1 VIHHQG
7 NPVGRIVKTSSW
19 GSTGYS
25 VRIGGDKPHLA
36 GSKHEVYDESSLKAA
51 KESAKWHLTSSESPV
66 KKESV
71 ELDEA
76 KTDIY
81 HKHMLKALGKSRLP
95 KDHQYTSAIATN
107 GDFVVKDGGGRTV
120 GRIVKGEHNL
130 KEELSQ
136 LDEIQISWNH
146 KTQKHHT
153 IKHPDGSHWGVYDHR
168 SYGTKGHEIRKI
180 RDSEG
185 KPIKASDSRKNHTS
199 GYKSGMGSPSEAAKE
214 WTKKYG
220 GTIINH
226 KLKEEVEVYESD
238 LSSDNLHAIAKD
250 HDIAAKKHSAA
261 VSDIRTPAAAWRNHE
276 AAWNKHYDA
285 AKAHRE
291 AAKDKNKHSA
301 EHLEK
306 LSNRAWDHTDHI
318 KKHFD
323 ESVEQMDEVTR
334 SAIKRPVQ
342 YTDARGITRT
352 RLTTTRPVQHDQHGQ
367 EKIRESVELD
377 EAFKAGIEKL
387 NDGSTVVLKKQDA
400 ELLNSLFKDLNPVN
414 KKKMMG
420 VAMKDKAGFEEILGF
435 AREAL

>member
-1 VIHHQG
+1 
-7 NPVGRIVKTSSW
+7 
-19 GSTGYS
+19 
-25 VRIGGDKPHLA
+25 
-36 GSKHEVYDESSLKAA
+36 
-51 KESAKWHLTSSESPV
+51 
-66 KKESV
+66 
-71 ELDEA
+71 
-76 KTDIY
+76 
-81 HKHMLKALGKSRLP
+81 MLKQKADIQRKRANRMDG
-95 KDHQYTSAIATN
+95 IA
-107 GDFVVKDGGGRTV
+107 R
-120 GRIVKGEHNL
+120 
-130 KEELSQ
+130 
-136 LDEIQISWNH
+136 
-146 KTQKHHT
+146 
-153 IKHPDGSHWGVYDHR
+153 
-168 SYGTKGHEIRKI
+168 
-180 RDSEG
+180 
-185 KPIKASDSRKNHTS
+185 ASDR
-199 GYKSGMGSPSEAAKE
+199 
-214 WTKKYG
+214 
-220 GTIINH
+220 
-226 KLKEEVEVYESD
+226 LRREEVEVYESD

-250 HDIAAKKHSAA
+250 HDIAAKKHAA
-261 VSDIRTPAAAWRNHE
+261 SQNDARTSTAAGRNHE